1 MDTTVTKFLFA
12 HDTAVSKFL
21 EANDVSVT
29 KFLEAALASFLLDD
43 TVVTNFLET
52 ANDTS
57 VTKFLD
63 DQNDLENAIDEN
75 VVVD

>member
-1 MDTTVTKFLFA
+1 MDR
-12 HDTAVSKFL
+12 DTAVTKFL

-43 TVVTNFLET
+43 TVVTNFLQTT

-57 VTKFLD
+57 VTKFLE
-63 DQNDLENAIDEN
+63 DQNEAFENTVDEN